1 MARYFILAAALF
13 ACAFAA
19 GGTFRPAY
27 PGVSEVRP
35 FARSGGEDAAFLGL
49 GLRKLGADI
58 NFIRL
63 LQYYG
68 SEEETLSNADA
79 NGVLPPP
86 AGGFDYGGGVYA
98 EFLPRLRHIT
108 SLDPYFKYAFLYG
121 AGVLAFNLERP
132 EDALAVLE
140 EARRSMPDEWQFG
153 KYMAAIGYKNARE
166 PEKVADVLDSMVTLP
181 GTPVMLKQQA
191 AFLNKRIGRLKR
203 AYEIYADIAASSVEK
218 NYVDNA
224 RKNMRALEKYAK

>member
-1 MARYFILAAALF
+1 MLKSLLPALALF
-13 ACAFAA
+13 GCAFAL
-19 GGTFRPAY
+19 GGNYRTPY
-27 PGVSEVRP
+27 PGAAELRS
-35 FARSGGEDAAFLGL
+35 FAQSGGEDAAFVGL
-49 GLRKLGADI
+49 GMRKLGADI

-68 SEEETLSNADA
+68 SDEEALSAGDGRQEA
-79 NGVLPPP
+79 LPPHP
-86 AGGFDYGGGVYA
+86 AGYGGGVYP
-98 EFLPRLRHIT
+98 EFLPRLRHII
-108 SLDPYFKYAFLYG
+108 SLDPYFKYASIYG

-140 EARRSMPDEWQFG
+140 DARRALPNEWQFS
-153 KYMAAIGYKNARE
+153 KYIAAIGYRNARE
-166 PEKVADVLDSMVTLP
+166 PEKVADLLDPVISLP
-181 GTPVMLKQQA
+181 DAPVMLKQQA

-203 AYEIYADIAASSVEK
+203 AYEIYAAIAATSLEK

>member
-1 MARYFILAAALF
+1 VARYLILAAALF
-13 ACAFAA
+13 VCAFAA

-27 PGVSEVRP
+27 PGISEIRP
-35 FARSGGEDAAFLGL
+35 FSSSGGEDAAFLGL

-68 SEEETLSNADA
+68 SDEEPLSSSGGTPD
-79 NGVLPPP
+79 VPPS
-86 AGGFDYGGGVYA
+86 GGFGYGGGVYS
-98 EFLPRLRHIT
+98 EFLPRLKHIT

-166 PEKVADVLDSMVTLP
+166 PEKVADVLDSIVTQP

-203 AYEIYADIAASSVEK
+203 AYEIYSDIAASSVEK

-224 RKNMRALEKYAK
+224 RRNMRALEKYAK